1 MRSVFQRT
9 MGGQRGFTLVELLIA
24 VTISIVLMGGVVAI
38 FTTAN
43 TTYSGES
50 IKAGAREDARAA
62 FDMMVT
68 ELAMAGFDPTQS
80 TNFTAFSISSPAV
93 VNPTIQASQVRIF
106 MDLPTNPTD
115 VTTAD
120 GTITIGSNEDLT
132 YGLVGMNLQ
141 RNGQTI
147 IPNVTALSFTYRD
160 ANGANLGDANGAVTA
175 TATAANIM
183 EIDVSMTVQASA
195 PDPRSPPTA
204 PRTASITLTSIVIPR
219 NLLF

>member
-1 MRSVFQRT
+1 MRRRAKD
-9 MGGQRGFTLVELLIA
+9 GQRGFTLVELLIA

-43 TTYSGES
+43 RTYSGES

-68 ELAMAGFDPTQS
+68 ELAMAGFNPTLS
-80 TNFTAFSISSPAV
+80 TNFKAFSISSPAT
-93 VNPTIQASQVRIF
+93 VNPTLQASQVRLF
-106 MDLPTNPTD
+106 MDLPANPTD

-120 GTITIGSNEDLT
+120 GTITVGSTEDVA
-132 YGLVGMNLQ
+132 YGLSGTDLQ

-175 TATAANIM
+175 AATAANIR

-195 PDPRSPPTA
+195 ADPRTGQ
-204 PRTASITLTSIVIPR
+204 TASITLTSIAIPR